1 MAMPRPMKAS
11 PGRKLYPSKVV
22 VREAPRR
29 LGKQLNVAAERLET
43 GAPAARAPGF
53 GLKEEVLRYVIT
65 GGDAVHRV
73 SAEVLDRERPVVEP
87 QLDVRAPD
95 ARHGDLAP
103 RDLRLDDARWRA
115 LIRRGLAL
123 AGLRALRLGGA
134 LLGAALGA
142 LVKPVAHRGAAGER
156 GQQRRQK
163 KNANPSFHSSASSFR
178 LRLVRIQCALNS
190 PRTKKRRA
198 R

>member
-1 MAMPRPMKAS
+1 DWS
-11 PGRKLYPSKVV
+11 S
-22 VREAPRR
+22 
-29 LGKQLNVAAERLET
+29 
-43 GAPAARAPGF
+43 
-53 GLKEEVLRYVIT
+53 
-65 GGDAVHRV
+65 
-73 SAEVLDRERPVVEP
+73 
-87 QLDVRAPD
+87 DVCSSD
-95 ARHGDLAP
+95 LLAP

-134 LLGAALGA
+134 PLGA